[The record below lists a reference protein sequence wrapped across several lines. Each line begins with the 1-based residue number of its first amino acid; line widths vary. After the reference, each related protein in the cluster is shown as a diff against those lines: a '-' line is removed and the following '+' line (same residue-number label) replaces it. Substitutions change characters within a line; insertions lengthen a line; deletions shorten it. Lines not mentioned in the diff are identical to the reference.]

1 PHLSLSCDSS
11 PPQPHTPA
19 VSPRS
24 SDSCHRQACSGA
36 LPPSATFS
44 PPAGFNARA
53 HQQPSPAARVSGA
66 VAPLTLAV
74 RERRRREE
82 EEVRC
87 QMFGGRAKF
96 HATVAAAALGQQQHQ
111 AAEYRE
117 LGACSRGA
125 SPTAAMAPTHPA
137 HSGGSRLIPHCLLQ
151 PRDLK
156 SCKSKVW
163 DAVEVSGKN
172 VMQTS
177 SVVTT
182 SVLTHR
188 YGDQAREITQDYIN
202 ATRNALQ
209 PPKTLFKQER

>member
-1 PHLSLSCDSS
+1 
-11 PPQPHTPA
+11 
-19 VSPRS
+19 
-24 SDSCHRQACSGA
+24 
-36 LPPSATFS
+36 
-44 PPAGFNARA
+44 
-53 HQQPSPAARVSGA
+53 
-66 VAPLTLAV
+66 
-74 RERRRREE
+74 
-82 EEVRC
+82 
-87 QMFGGRAKF
+87 MFGGRAKF

-156 SCKSKVW
+156 SCK
-163 DAVEVSGKN
+163 
-172 VMQTS
+172 
-177 SVVTT
+177 
-182 SVLTHR
+182 R